1 MKFKLS
7 KYILPAVVS
16 MVLVGAY
23 TNIDGLFIGKAAGDD
38 GIAAINI
45 VWPIVAL
52 ITSLGTGI
60 GVGGSVVV
68 GNLRGK
74 GETVC
79 AATARRTSLFLL
91 IFAGLAATLVL
102 FFCYSSLL
110 RWMGAEGQVLAYA
123 ENYAVVVTLGAVF
136 QVMGAGLVV
145 LLRCDGKT
153 GIAMLYTAVGLV
165 IHVLLD
171 WLLVNRF
178 VLYGVAVS
186 TVVAQAAV
194 MTAGLF
200 SYRIQWSERFH
211 FTYGWEIIRS
221 SLAPFG
227 VNFVSSLVLLFTNYF
242 ALQAGG
248 TAAVS
253 AYGVMSYAVYTYD
266 YVFQGVCDGVQPV
279 ISFCNGAGD
288 DEQKR
293 KTVRISV
300 AVLAVLAGL
309 FALVTPVMI
318 WCLPALFFVSAQA
331 EEFIRQGLI
340 ICAFSYPFKAGIKF
354 ICAYHYSNKRAW
366 QANILVYLDPLLFT
380 PLLLMFLPSLF
391 GMSGIW
397 LTLPLTQA
405 FVFVTGIFLTTVFPG
420 TGGKQIKEIR
430 VDRNICKT
438 AERTREKNSRIMKM
452 KDR

>member
-7 KYILPAVVS
+7 KYILPAVIS

-68 GNLRGK
+68 SNLQGK
-74 GETVC
+74 GETVL

-91 IFAGLAATLVL
+91 IIAGLAATLVL
-102 FFCYSSLL
+102 FFCYSPLL
-110 RWMGAEGQVLAYA
+110 NLMGAEGQVFAYA
-123 ENYAVVVTLGAVF
+123 KNYAFVVTLGAVF

-153 GIAMLYTAVGLV
+153 GLAMLYTAIGLV
-165 IHVLLD
+165 IHILLD
-171 WLLVNRF
+171 WLLVDKL
-178 VLYGVAVS
+178 VLYGVAIS
-186 TVVAQAAV
+186 AVAAQGAV
-194 MTAGLF
+194 MAAGLF
-200 SYRIQWSERFH
+200 SYRIRWKKPFKCK
-211 FTYGWEIIRS
+211 FGLEIIRS
-221 SLAPFG
+221 SFAPFG
-227 VNFVSSLVLLFTNYF
+227 INFVSSLVLLFTNYF
-242 ALQAGG
+242 ALQTGG

-288 DEQKR
+288 AEQEK
-293 KTVRISV
+293 KTVRIV
-300 AVLAVLAGL
+300 VVLLAVLAVA
-309 FALVTPVMI
+309 FALVTPAMV
-318 WCLPALFFVSAQA
+318 WCLPKLFAVSAQA
-331 EEFIRQGLI
+331 EEFMLQGLI
-340 ICAFSYPFKAGIKF
+340 IYAFSYPFKAGIKF

-366 QANILVYLDPLLFT
+366 QANTLIYLDPLLFT
-380 PLLLMFLPSLF
+380 PLLLMFLPQLF
-391 GMSGIW
+391 GINGIW

-405 FVFVTGIFLTTVFPG
+405 LVFIVGVFL
-420 TGGKQIKEIR
+420 
-430 VDRNICKT
+430 NIAITCKR
-438 AERTREKNSRIMKM
+438 ERYKDEERI
-452 KDR
+452 